1 MHYLLTLLEL
11 ILSRVNSRLRYLDEA
26 SCAVVL
32 SNPGLIKKGQYV
44 SWGPG
49 LVASPY
55 SASAQGFDIL
65 IKYSSP
71 RCLATLGSVRKE
83 IVVGWGQGLITSPYL
98 LSNPGFDILMKYSTP
113 ILGAPRLDKEIPSY
127 MLGTGV
133 NC

>member
-1 MHYLLTLLEL
+1 MARASQSIGMEMVAMAIFVCAMYAPRLFRLNHIRPSSDFAGTM
-11 ILSRVNSRLRYLDEA
+11 LRYLDEA
-26 SCAVVL
+26 SCVVVL

-71 RCLATLGSVRKE
+71 RLS
-83 IVVGWGQGLITSPYL
+83 L
-98 LSNPGFDILMKYSTP
+98 LET
-113 ILGAPRLDKEIPSY
+113 PRLGKEEPY
-127 MLGTGV
+127 YWLGIEAD
-133 NC
+133 C